1 MANESRVFRLP
12 AGMSTQVV
20 ANAVEA
26 FLSSAKGMEVQSA
39 ETTEGYVVQG
49 RQEKDGWK
57 TIAGMRMATTVQMIR
72 MDDNLNVTVGQ
83 GEWSDKIMIP
93 KGEKG
98 DKGDQGE
105 QGIQGVQGEKGDA
118 GADGASG
125 QNGTNGINGKN
136 GVNGQ
141 DGQNGQDG
149 KDGQDGTAGRGID
162 NAMIDNDGYLILTM
176 TDGTTIN
183 AGLVRD
189 TSAVANKE
197 ANDSAT
203 AKSLATAAVGLSG
216 ASLLWNI
223 AMLALSITMKRKYTT
238 FHR

>member
-83 GEWSDKIMIP
+83 GAKCWDYRREPPCPAP
-93 KGEKG
+93 KKASTILPV
-98 DKGDQGE
+98 KYFM
-105 QGIQGVQGEKGDA
+105 GVIVFPK
-118 GADGASG
+118 
-125 QNGTNGINGKN
+125 
-136 GVNGQ
+136 
-141 DGQNGQDG
+141 
-149 KDGQDGTAGRGID
+149 
-162 NAMIDNDGYLILTM
+162 
-176 TDGTTIN
+176 
-183 AGLVRD
+183 
-189 TSAVANKE
+189 
-197 ANDSAT
+197 
-203 AKSLATAAVGLSG
+203 
-216 ASLLWNI
+216 
-223 AMLALSITMKRKYTT
+223 
-238 FHR
+238 

>member
-83 GEWSDKIMIP
+83 GEWSDMNKYDKMIACNRKASAEKIDLARRTIFEMVEEGEKVTIP
-93 KGEKG
+93 KLIAKTGLSRGFFYKNPMVRQAL
-98 DKGDQGE
+98 DKALE
-105 QGIQGVQGEKGDA
+105 QQVG
-118 GADGASG
+118 
-125 QNGTNGINGKN
+125 
-136 GVNGQ
+136 
-141 DGQNGQDG
+141 
-149 KDGQDGTAGRGID
+149 
-162 NAMIDNDGYLILTM
+162 MIDPRRSVLDMAMDNEI
-176 TDGTTIN
+176 
-183 AGLVRD
+183 
-189 TSAVANKE
+189 VALHERIRELQQENQRLRAENEKMQ
-197 ANDSAT
+197 
-203 AKSLATAAVGLSG
+203 K
-216 ASLLWNI
+216 
-223 AMLALSITMKRKYTT
+223 ALSRRNDKLLRNL
-238 FHR
+238 